1 MIENKYIFQIP
12 TTDFS
17 FKKIFGTE
25 KNKRFLIHFLNC
37 FVAKY
42 TGKITDITYLP
53 TEHYGAT
60 EKQRRVVFDILCT
73 DQDDKQFIIE
83 MQRARQPEFAERSI
97 FYLSRAVNSRMKK
110 GEPHYNLLP
119 TYSVNI
125 LDFELPEYRDTD
137 ECFRVVTLKDQ
148 KNRVL
153 TKKVAIFY
161 INLCNFAA
169 KQSDVTEEMRK
180 WLNLLKNM
188 PAMDEADY
196 KSHEK
201 IFRDVMDTCRIS
213 KLTAMEK
220 KKYRESILEYEDVRE
235 VVEYAKELAA
245 KEAYETGMAK
255 GKEEGITE
263 GIAKGI
269 AEGFEK
275 GKRETIITTAKNFL
289 KLGIASSDIAK
300 ATGLSEDEISALKSE
315 I

>member
-1 MIENKYIFQIP
+1 M
-12 TTDFS
+12 
-17 FKKIFGTE
+17 
-25 KNKRFLIHFLNC
+25 
-37 FVAKY
+37 
-42 TGKITDITYLP
+42 
-53 TEHYGAT
+53 
-60 EKQRRVVFDILCT
+60 
-73 DQDDKQFIIE
+73 
-83 MQRARQPEFAERSI
+83 
-97 FYLSRAVNSRMKK
+97 
-110 GEPHYNLLP
+110 
-119 TYSVNI
+119 
-125 LDFELPEYRDTD
+125 
-137 ECFRVVTLKDQ
+137 
-148 KNRVL
+148 

-188 PAMDEADY
+188 PAMDETDY
-196 KSHEK
+196 KSHDK

-289 KLGIASSDIAK
+289 KLGIASSDVAK
-300 ATGLSEDEISALKSE
+300 ATGLTEDQISALKSE

>member
-1 MIENKYIFQIP
+1 MIENKHIFQIP

-42 TGKITDITYLP
+42 TGKISDITYLP
-53 TEHYGAT
+53 TEYYGAT
-60 EKQRRVVFDILCT
+60 DKQRRVVFDILCT

-83 MQRARQPEFAERSI
+83 MQRARQPEFAERSV
-97 FYLSRAVNSRMKK
+97 FYLSRAVNSRMNK

-119 TYSVNI
+119 IYSVNI

-153 TKKVAIFY
+153 TKKVGIFY

-196 KSHEK
+196 KRHEK
-201 IFRDVMDTCRIS
+201 IFREVMDTCRIS

-245 KEAYETGMAK
+245 KEAYETGVAK
-255 GKEEGITE
+255 GM
-263 GIAKGI
+263 
-269 AEGFEK
+269 EK
-275 GKRETIITTAKNFL
+275 GLEQGIEQGVDKARRQMISSMLDEHLPIATISKI
-289 KLGIASSDIAK
+289 
-300 ATGLSEDEISALKSE
+300 TGLSENEIAACKL
-315 I
+315 